1 MMYKKCTDQ
10 NSTSSYT
17 CYKGTTNAR
26 SSVLFVSGSGHAG
39 VGPKSRMV
47 MVAGFRGLALLGLA
61 LHCIA
66 LHCMALLAII
76 GVLGMEWNA
85 IPSHPI
91 VILVVVVILLLGSP
105 GLDRIQVPLAP
116 GVPRNHFHE
125 ARGPQ
130 LGRHGFACGG
140 AGAGAGAA
148 SCWWFGTTLPPR
160 TNPGT
165 TRSEVWG
172 GAMVVVVVV
181 VVVFVAVA
189 IAVAIAVAVTTSFD
203 GLGPERRVPAAA
215 GCHRLVPGDCFC
227 RWHQGKR
234 A

>member
-1 MMYKKCTDQ
+1 
-10 NSTSSYT
+10 
-17 CYKGTTNAR
+17 
-26 SSVLFVSGSGHAG
+26 
-39 VGPKSRMV
+39 
-47 MVAGFRGLALLGLA
+47 
-61 LHCIA
+61 
-66 LHCMALLAII
+66 
-76 GVLGMEWNA
+76 ME
-85 IPSHPI
+85 SHPI
-91 VILVVVVILLLGSP
+91 VILVVVVLLVLGSP

-116 GVPRNHFHE
+116 GVPRNRFHE
-125 ARGPQ
+125 TRGPQ
-130 LGRHGFACGG
+130 PGRHGFACG
-140 AGAGAGAA
+140 GAGAGAA

-165 TRSEVWG
+165 TTRSEVWG

-181 VVVFVAVA
+181 VVFVA
-189 IAVAIAVAVTTSFD
+189 IAIAIDIAVTTSFD